1 MVGLETKTASIVD
14 SARSSVE
21 TAALLTGTI
30 KHSEAEFSALAAG
43 DFFLAGNI
51 LLDLEKL
58 HLNVKNNGAR
68 FFIPILSAQST
79 LQLSINVAPHCYAAL
94 FVLAENAHRD
104 LQVRLVLEDE
114 SRLEFFSFFK
124 NAEIELDCTMALA
137 QKAQGLLAGLTQAE
151 KDTHTA
157 IAIRVH
163 HRQKNGKSQQ
173 AFYSYARDNAE
184 VGFTGTI
191 VVDPGSDGTVAHQLH
206 RGTLL
211 SKTARIHARPF
222 LNILHDDV
230 RCTHG
235 STVGFIDEEAI
246 HYLRTRGIDRA
257 VAEAMLVASF
267 ERQFFDALPDKKARQ
282 FFGQAEEES

>member
-1 MVGLETKTASIVD
+1 MVVETTTASILD
-14 SARSSVE
+14 SARCAAE
-21 TAALLTGTI
+21 TAAFLSGTI
-30 KHSEAEFSALAAG
+30 KHSEAEFSAMAAG
-43 DFFLAGNI
+43 DFFLAGNA
-51 LLDLEKL
+51 LPDLEKL
-58 HLNVKNNGAR
+58 HLNAKSSGAR
-68 FFIPILSAQST
+68 FFIPILSSQGT
-79 LQLSINVAPHCYAAL
+79 LQLSINVAPRCYAAL
-94 FVLAENAHRD
+94 FVLAENTHRH

-114 SRLEFFSFFK
+114 SRLDFFSLFK
-124 NAEIELDCTMALA
+124 NAEIKLDCTMALA
-137 QKAQGLLAGLTQAE
+137 QKAQGFLTGLTQAE
-151 KDTHTA
+151 QDTQTT

-163 HRQKNGKSQQ
+163 HRQQNSKSQQ
-173 AFYSYARDNAE
+173 AFYSYARDSAE
-184 VGFTGTI
+184 VSFTGAI

-246 HYLRTRGIDRA
+246 HYLRTRGIERA